1 MAEYCTIYCTVLNRD
16 EIARLLNSHFPSSS
30 PASGDSM
37 EVQGSEG
44 RLRLTVKV
52 FKESGDDFCRTI
64 LGIRAFVKRIESAS
78 ASARQDLVGHLD
90 QSDLAIGVVAEPA
103 FDADER
109 FHAVVF
115 AIAKALDGVIFNGH
129 EMLDANGRTLLTAD

>member
-1 MAEYCTIYCTVLNRD
+1 MAENCTIYCTVLNRD
-16 EIARLLNSHFPSSS
+16 EIARLLHSHFPSSS
-30 PASGDSM
+30 PTFGDSM
-37 EVQGSEG
+37 EVQGSQG
-44 RLRLTVKV
+44 SLRLTVKA
-52 FKESGDDFCRTI
+52 FNESGDDFCRII
-64 LGIRAFVKRIESAS
+64 LGIRAFVKRIDGS

-90 QSDLAIGVVAEPA
+90 KSDLAIGVVAEPA

-129 EMLDANGRTLLTAD
+129 KMLDANGRTLLTAD